1 MKIITVEEH
10 FSVPGTSA
18 VEGMGASAG
27 PLGDSSMDG
36 GLVGGADQS
45 GLSIDDDRVAAMDAA
60 GIDVQVLSSPETRP
74 DRVEETNDYAY
85 DAIQR
90 YPNRFSA
97 FATLPWTQPEAAAA
111 ELKRCVDAL
120 GFVGAFVTNRV
131 EDEFLDA
138 QRFDP
143 VLKAA
148 VDLGV
153 PINIHPGLPPEAI
166 RTAAYGGLS
175 PMVSAVFSSF
185 GYGWHVDTGIHALHL
200 ILSGVFDRYPKLQL
214 ILGHWGELIPYYLPR
229 LEDRMPPRVTGLKRR
244 ITDYVSDNVHISPSG
259 ILDYRDLQLCIQM
272 IGVERILYAVDYPIM
287 GLEDARPFLE
297 NAPIPDADKEKIGH
311 ANADSLLRL

>member
-36 GLVGGADQS
+36 GLVGGAEQS